1 MAKNLMIQGTM
12 SNAGKSIVTAGILRV
27 LKQDGYRVAPFKS
40 QNMALNSYITKDGF
54 EMGRAHVMQAEAAG
68 LALRAAGR
76 GLKVIFAQFMKGR
89 ASGEVDA
96 LAQIPDV
103 MVLRASKDY
112 GFYSRM
118 SEADR
123 NMQKKEH
130 DSILDTI
137 FEHVYKKHDVS
148 VVVLDE
154 LASAYEYNQV
164 DRAKTGYLLENHE
177 GVEIV
182 ITGRNPDEALIRHAD
197 YITEMKKIKHPFDLG
212 ISAREGIEY

>member
-1 MAKNLMIQGTM
+1 
-12 SNAGKSIVTAGILRV
+12 
-27 LKQDGYRVAPFKS
+27 
-40 QNMALNSYITKDGF
+40 
-54 EMGRAHVMQAEAAG
+54 
-68 LALRAAGR
+68 
-76 GLKVIFAQFMKGR
+76 
-89 ASGEVDA
+89 
-96 LAQIPDV
+96 
-103 MVLRASKDY
+103 
-112 GFYSRM
+112 M
-118 SEADR
+118 SESDR

-164 DRAKTGYLLENHE
+164 DRAKTGYLLENHD

-182 ITGRNPDEALIRHAD
+182 ITGRNPDESLIRHAD

>member
-1 MAKNLMIQGTM
+1 MIKDKDMADKIQMKKETGLVHIYTGD
-12 SNAGKSIVTAGILRV
+12 GKGKTTA
-27 LKQDGYRVAPFKS
+27 
-40 QNMALNSYITKDGF
+40 
-54 EMGRAHVMQAEAAG
+54 AAG

-123 NMQKKEH
+123 NMQKKVRWKSSAGLFFVRNSDFKKVKGLNLLYH
-130 DSILDTI
+130 AFIMVIVYHAYLQNVCIL
-137 FEHVYKKHDVS
+137 FK
-148 VVVLDE
+148 
-154 LASAYEYNQV
+154 
-164 DRAKTGYLLENHE
+164 
-177 GVEIV
+177 
-182 ITGRNPDEALIRHAD
+182 
-197 YITEMKKIKHPFDLG
+197 
-212 ISAREGIEY
+212 